1 MEQEKKMTKKDY
13 YNEIKEIIEKTNI
26 AEKDELIEFIDKQVS
41 QIDTKAEKAKERA
54 AEKKV
59 AGDEIRETIKS
70 LLTNEYQTADEITSK
85 INDEEI
91 TRAKV
96 IARLTQLV
104 NLNEAEKTDI
114 KTEDGKNLKAYKIAK

>member
-13 YNEIKEIIEKTNI
+13 YSEIKEIIEKTNI

-41 QIDTKAEKAKERA
+41 QIDAKAEKAKERA